1 MQRQRPCERF
11 LQGVGKGAHYGGW
24 AALIGAYEPFWY
36 VMQPAGLVTE
46 LGTGLSVLPPPLKT
60 GVAQAVL
67 PAAHASPA
75 KKE

>member
-1 MQRQRPCERF
+1 M
-11 LQGVGKGAHYGGW
+11 
-24 AALIGAYEPFWY
+24 GAYEPFWY

-46 LGTGLSVLPPPLKT
+46 PGTGLSVLPPPLKT

-67 PAAHASPA
+67 PAAQASPA